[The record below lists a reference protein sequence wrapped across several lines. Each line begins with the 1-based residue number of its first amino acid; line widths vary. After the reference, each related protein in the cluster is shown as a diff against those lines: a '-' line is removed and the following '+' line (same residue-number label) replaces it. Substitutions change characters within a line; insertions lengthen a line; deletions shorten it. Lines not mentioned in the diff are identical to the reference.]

1 MDHYDLLE
9 LSLKI
14 SKIENQQEVITRN
27 GIGRLYYFCYHEA
40 LALINSSDELKT
52 IYHSLTNMG
61 SHKKV
66 AMVFLEYAKKSR
78 EQKYSTVSRL
88 LKVMHGFRCDADYD
102 INCHIS
108 SAELISMITTL
119 KSLKDTLSELNITY
133 FQNNIEDYLPA
144 KTEVKKR
151 YSLKI
156 VE

>member
-1 MDHYDLLE
+1 MDHHDLLE

-14 SKIENQQEVITRN
+14 SKIENQQEVVTRN

-52 IYHSLTNMG
+52 IYHSLTKMG

-66 AMVFLEYAKKSR
+66 ATVFLEYAKKSK
-78 EQKYSTVSRL
+78 EQKYSKVSRL

-102 INCHIS
+102 IDCHIS
-108 SAELISMITTL
+108 SAELMSMITTL
-119 KSLKDTLSELNITY
+119 KLIKDTLSSLDIPY
-133 FQNNIEDYLPA
+133 FQVNIDNYIPVTTKFNK
-144 KTEVKKR
+144 KTTLR
-151 YSLKI
+151 I